1 MKMAG
6 DKLHTWRSLDSTSKE
21 CGGCVKIS
29 KMQGAKDET
38 GSSLLM

>member
-6 DKLHTWRSLDSTSKE
+6 DKLHTWRSLDSTNKE
-21 CGGCVKIS
+21 CGGCVRIS
-29 KMQGAKDET
+29 KMQGAEDET

>member
-21 CGGCVKIS
+21 CGGCVLSKFNVVNQIKII
-29 KMQGAKDET
+29 
-38 GSSLLM
+38 LPIR